1 MLLLLVAII
10 SFIISF
16 IMYKKTKEFTF
27 VEGIFAIII
36 NIGVLL
42 LTFHF
47 LNNIYT
53 KDVKIESWYIITKI
67 HHDGYYYEYE
77 ESYSCHCNKDENWIR
92 HCQTCYRTETD
103 YSPEKWFIFKSKKK
117 LGNKNTHIVR
127 KFPTIWERVINK
139 PSMFNLFHHK
149 VVKQPK
155 ETCEWYCDFA
165 PKDDYWVFSLFGGK
179 YNDKFKNMIIK
190 KVDKKTYNSFKIN
203 DVIVWNKTYYNPL
216 IHSNTIFNNTKLNI
230 NDKYY
235 YKIKNERTKRIYW
248 YEKVSLKEIEE
259 LEKLNAKWNK
269 YNISISI
276 RYTSDKNYYEKLKRL
291 WKNWKSNDFIV
302 VIYHNWDKI
311 NNVDILW
318 WDNFDLKSSVKLD
331 IIDNIKNAYN
341 IDWIL
346 KIIDNNINQY
356 WFKEKKFN
364 TYDYVNINYP
374 WYIDLAIIIFYPLFV
389 FILYISLTI
398 NQERRY

>member
-1 MLLLLVAII
+1 MLLLFITII
-10 SFIISF
+10 SLIINI

-27 VEGIFAIII
+27 VEGIFAIVI
-36 NIGVLL
+36 NIWILL

-53 KDVKIESWYIITKI
+53 KDKKIETWYIITKI
-67 HHDGYYYEYE
+67 HHDGYEYEYKK
-77 ESYSCHCNKDENWIR
+77 SYNCNCVKDENWFKKCKI
-92 HCQTCYRTETD
+92 CYRTEND
-103 YSPEKWFIFKSKKK
+103 YSPEKWIIFKSKKN
-117 LGNKNTHIVR
+117 LNNIQNTHIVR
-127 KFPTIWERVINK
+127 NFPTIWERVINK
-139 PSMFNLFHHK
+139 SSIFNLFSHK
-149 VVKQPK
+149 VKQPK
-155 ETCEWYCDFA
+155 ETCEWYCDFES
-165 PKDDYWVFSLFGGK
+165 KDDYWVFSLFDK
-179 YNDKFKNMIIK
+179 YNDKFKNIIIK
-190 KVDKKTYNSFKIN
+190 KVDKKTYNSFKVN
-203 DVIVWNKTYYNPL
+203 DVIVWYKTYYNPL
-216 IHSNTIFNNTKLNI
+216 IHSNTVFFDNTKLDI

-235 YKIKNERTKRIYW
+235 KIENEKTKRIYW

-259 LEKLNAKWNK
+259 LEKLNAKFNK

-291 WKNWKSNDFIV
+291 WKNWKSNDFVV
-302 VIYHNWDKI
+302 VIYHNWNKI

-318 WDNFDLKSSVKLD
+318 WNNFELKSSVKLD
-331 IIDNIKNAYN
+331 IIDNIKNAYD

-374 WYIDLAIIIFYPLFV
+374 WYIDLVIIIFYPLFV
-389 FILYISLTI
+389 FMLYISLIT